1 MQDKPLFSKSI
12 STKYLLWLIPI
23 ISLSLIFFGSLMF
36 FLEKQ
41 QSFKSHDEMAKLI
54 ARQTNQAL
62 TRWIEEQIRIAKV
75 VANDPRV
82 IDACLHPLDV
92 GIRDR
97 AQEFLSK
104 VHKLYP
110 YNENIPIAIK
120 QFDDKT
126 FTLDVNGEKKIIKN
140 GTFFIDTVDG
150 KTIGKCGPH
159 FSYIRNILEGKPYF
173 ISEVYPSI
181 LRGNPIFVVS
191 APVKKDGEL
200 IGIAVIAPRMDYFT
214 EYFLRDSRIG
224 TTGHLI
230 MIDERGMIISHP
242 KKELIL
248 SQEAMQN
255 LKPIMDDI
263 KGGKSH
269 FLERLDG
276 SLKSY
281 AVAKFTSKDFHLM
294 YDWYIVCSRNYD
306 EIISGAYSFF
316 KFILVCV
323 LVIGIFVALVT
334 IVLTNRIIT
343 RPLGRLIEATKRVA
357 EGDLKEEI
365 RPEKRQ
371 DEIGILSKAISDMT
385 ASLRAQT
392 VKIREAVNTLDS
404 SATEIAATSKEEES
418 VVAGYEKTT
427 SQVAAAVNEISATS
441 WELAQTMQ
449 SVQEVSS
456 EAVTLADRG
465 RSGLAG
471 MEKTMRQLAGATASF
486 SSKLATINENANKI
500 NSVITT
506 ITKVAEQTNLLS
518 FNASIE
524 AEKAGEYGLGFS
536 VVAREIRR
544 LADQTAVATL
554 DIDRMV
560 NEMQSSVSSGV
571 MEMDRFTEEVEKG
584 VKSVDEIS
592 YQLAEIIE
600 HVKELAPRFE
610 MVNEGMRSQSEG
622 AQHISDAMVQLQDGA
637 KKTSESLGQ
646 FNEATEYLRQGAH
659 DLQTEISRFK
669 S

>member
-1 MQDKPLFSKSI
+1 
-12 STKYLLWLIPI
+12 
-23 ISLSLIFFGSLMF
+23 
-36 FLEKQ
+36 
-41 QSFKSHDEMAKLI
+41 MANLI

-82 IDACLHPLDV
+82 IDACLYPLDDR
-92 GIRDR
+92 IRAR
-97 AQEFLSK
+97 TQEFLSE

-120 QFDDKT
+120 QPDDKT

-214 EYFLRDSRIG
+214 ESFLKDSRIG

-230 MIDERGMIISHP
+230 MIDDRGMIISHP
-242 KKELIL
+242 KRELIL

-255 LKPIMDDI
+255 LKPIMDDVR
-263 KGGKSH
+263 GGKSH

-306 EIISGAYSFF
+306 EIISDAYSLF
-316 KFILVCV
+316 KFILVSV

-334 IVLTNRIIT
+334 IILTNRIIT
-343 RPLGRLIEATKRVA
+343 RPLGRLIKATKRVA
-357 EGDLKEEI
+357 EGDLKEKI
-365 RPEKRQ
+365 GPEKRR
-371 DEIGILSKAISDMT
+371 DEIGVLSKAINDMT

-427 SQVAAAVNEISATS
+427 LQVAAAVNEISATS
-441 WELAQTMQ
+441 QELAQAMQ
-449 SVQEVSS
+449 GVQEVSS

-471 MEKTMRQLAGATASF
+471 MEKTMGQLAGATTSF

-500 NSVITT
+500 NSVVTT

-571 MEMDRFTEEVEKG
+571 MEMDRFTEEVKKG
-584 VKSVDEIS
+584 VKSADEIS
-592 YQLAEIIE
+592 HQLAEIIE